1 MLFKQHSM
9 LAGQH
14 AFLSASNYHWTNYDA
29 DKLRSV
35 YLNSQAAK
43 RGTELHA
50 LAHQCINLGVRL
62 PRGGKTLNQYV
73 NDGIG
78 FRMSTEVVLF
88 YSANCFGHADTISF
102 SKNLLRIH
110 DLKTGLIPGNIRQT
124 EVYAA
129 LFCLEYGFKPGEIGI
144 ELRIYQNDEVLIEAD
159 SVDSIAHIMSKIIT
173 FDQQIEK
180 LKAEAGG

>member
-1 MLFKQHSM
+1 VQFKQHFT
-9 LAGQH
+9 LVGQH

-29 DKLRSV
+29 DKLRQV

-78 FRMSTEVVLF
+78 FRMTTEQPLV
-88 YSANCFGHADTISF
+88 YSSNCFGTADTISF
-102 SKNLLRIH
+102 SKNLLRVH
-110 DLKTGLIPGNIRQT
+110 DLKTGVIAGNMRQPQI
-124 EVYAA
+124 YAA
-129 LFCLEYGFKPGEIGI
+129 LFCLEYGFKPGEIEM
-144 ELRIYQNDEVLIEAD
+144 ELRIYQGDEVIAEQP
-159 SVDSIAHIMSKIIT
+159 SVDDIAHIMSKIIT
-173 FDQQIEK
+173 FDQYIEK